1 MVSITLSVP
10 VEVKQKMEVFP
21 EINWSSFVREKLLEK
36 TAELSWK
43 QETLKKLEQDK
54 EFEDWCVETG
64 RKVNEGIA
72 KRLKKEG
79 LL

>member
-10 VEVKQKMEVFP
+10 AEVKQKMEVFP
-21 EINWSSFVREKLLEK
+21 EINWSSFVRQKLLEK
-36 TAELSWK
+36 TEELSWK
-43 QETLKKLEQDK
+43 QETLNKLEQDK

-64 RKVNEGIA
+64 RKVNKGIA
-72 KRLKKEG
+72 ERLKKEG